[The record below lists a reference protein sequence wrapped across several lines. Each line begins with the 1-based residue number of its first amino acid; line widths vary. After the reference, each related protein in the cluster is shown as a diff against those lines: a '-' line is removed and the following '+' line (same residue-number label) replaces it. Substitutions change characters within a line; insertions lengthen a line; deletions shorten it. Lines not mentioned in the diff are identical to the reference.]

1 MAYVHVDMY
10 DFDDDDLI
18 VELESRGYV
27 VRGKDEDEL
36 EKLPELHDVI
46 WNYKNGRIKEAMIM
60 LERSV
65 PQLYGISKKVNE

>member
-1 MAYVHVDMY
+1 MAYVHVDMD

-27 VRGKDEDEL
+27 VRDK
-36 EKLPELHDVI
+36 PELHDVI

-65 PQLYGISKKVNE
+65 PELYGISEKVK